1 MRCLT
6 LTNRA
11 PTGTQP
17 RNNIPTGT
25 IELTH
30 HFDVVSRPLTNSQAM
45 SSEQDTRD
53 KVEKTILDIGADRT
67 IVGPG
72 WTVFDQHD
80 ECVGKTPYY
89 GGTGAFL
96 PTVDAV
102 TLLLLKGTTLEP
114 TGLLMCYNAIYDK
127 DGGNTRE
134 SLISTTQMERSGIEV
149 NAKQRCFGYL
159 QNIIFPDKRVLDL
172 ECNGMSFWLYNR
184 KPSKGELQTWLARKD
199 AIYIFCLIQILTFT
213 FRLACYILKIST

>member
-1 MRCLT
+1 MR
-6 LTNRA
+6 
-11 PTGTQP
+11 
-17 RNNIPTGT
+17 
-25 IELTH
+25 
-30 HFDVVSRPLTNSQAM
+30 
-45 SSEQDTRD
+45 SEQDNRD
-53 KVEKTILDIGADRT
+53 KVEKTILDTGADRT

-89 GGTGAFL
+89 GGTGELL
-96 PTVDAV
+96 PTVDAI
-102 TLLLLKGTTLEP
+102 TLLLNGTTLEP
-114 TGLLMCYNAIYDK
+114 TGLLMCYNAVYDK

-184 KPSKGELQTWLARKD
+184 KPTKGELQTWLARKD
-199 AIYIFCLIQILTFT
+199 AIYILTTKGSHTIDVKGVPEEYVYLYRRLKWTEPKLAIWQQRFCYHSANSIKKTFENT
-213 FRLACYILKIST
+213 T